1 MAISKKRARR
11 VKNPRTQKA
20 IDRIYDDLNEVIG
33 AVNQGVG
40 DAESLGKGK
49 SGDIRVAKN
58 SDQTVSIEV
67 RTDEGWFGL
76 SGFEMLKSRSVK

>member
-1 MAISKKRARR
+1 MSISKKRAKS
-11 VKNPRTQKA
+11 VENPRTQKA

-40 DAESLGKGK
+40 DAESLSKGK
-49 SGDIRVAKN
+49 PGDIRVAKN
-58 SDQTVSIEV
+58 SDSSVALEV

-76 SGFEMLKSRSVK
+76 KGFEMLKSRSTK

>member
-11 VKNPRTQKA
+11 VENPRTQKA

-49 SGDIRVAKN
+49 PGDIRVAKN
-58 SDQTVSIEV
+58 SDSTVSIEV